1 MNGRNEA
8 TLKMVGD
15 NVQVLTTPHSLM
27 EKVGLGADPTD
38 FGLPD
43 LLEDGIDREEQDARL
58 LNVVQNHLFI
68 YKDGRKLP
76 IIVIPPMLEFL
87 SDLFFE
93 REQQAILWK
102 PLTQP

>member
-1 MNGRNEA
+1 MKGRNEA

-15 NVQVLTTPHSLM
+15 DVQVLTTPHSLM

-43 LLEDGIDREEQDARL
+43 LMEEGIDREEQDARL
-58 LNVVQNHLFI
+58 MDVIQNHLFI
-68 YKDGRKLP
+68 HKDDRHLP

-87 SDLFFE
+87 RRS
-93 REQQAILWK
+93 RA
-102 PLTQP
+102 